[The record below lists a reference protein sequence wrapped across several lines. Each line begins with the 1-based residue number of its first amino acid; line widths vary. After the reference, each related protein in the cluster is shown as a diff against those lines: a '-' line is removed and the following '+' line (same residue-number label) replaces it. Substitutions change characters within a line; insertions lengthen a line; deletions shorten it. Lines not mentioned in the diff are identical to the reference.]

1 MSDEECKDKLK
12 SAEAALVS
20 LAKLAGVYPHR
31 IDGSWGHLEDR
42 TRLLLGIT
50 GTIDGSPVEHIPHS
64 DVWRMTAW
72 DVLDRVIGKMAES
85 YQTYADVSFDVVVGG
100 SPAKLT
106 ARFDLTFDVDDE
118 VEVDDED

>member
-1 MSDEECKDKLK
+1 MGTVTCEDKLK
-12 SAEAALVS
+12 SAETALVA

-31 IDGSWGHLEDR
+31 IDGSWDHLEDR
-42 TRLLLGIT
+42 IRLLLGIT

-64 DVWRMTAW
+64 EVLGMSAW
-72 DVLDRVIGKMAES
+72 NLLDYVIGKMADADDS
-85 YQTYADVSFDVVVGG
+85 CFDVSFNVIVGG

-118 VEVDDED
+118 VEVDYED

>member
-1 MSDEECKDKLK
+1 MGTVTCEDKLK
-12 SAEAALVS
+12 SAETALVA

-31 IDGSWGHLEDR
+31 IDGSWDHLEDR

-50 GTIDGSPVEHIPHS
+50 GPIDGSPVEHIPHS

-72 DVLDRVIGKMAES
+72 DVLDMVIGKMAES
-85 YQTYADVSFDVVVGG
+85 DQQYADVSFDAVVGG